1 MVKIRK
7 GDVRFTMAEI
17 FVWLWDITAESIGT
31 REEYNKLLLMLQQKE
46 STLAAV
52 ALYHTD
58 YIICVVG

>member
-1 MVKIRK
+1 
-7 GDVRFTMAEI
+7 MAEI